1 MSTHPRKIKIADPVT
16 RRKQMLFRT
25 HTPILHL
32 SCLFLS
38 VAMLCAQGPV
48 TMAETPQS
56 IPTPTNPA
64 PTSNNTLSTQEGT
77 SLQLQTGSQTVPQG
91 TLLTLQFRTQMDS
104 RITQTGEPFS
114 AVLAEDFYAPPS
126 EQSDG
131 HPRLI
136 LPKNSMIRGRV
147 QNVKRAQFFSQG
159 GAITLAFDHIVLPT
173 GDLLPVL
180 LNLSPKNEMIK
191 QFKKENVTALYADP
205 GISVKLNKGVKD
217 GVKLFQ
223 SITDKG
229 IKAGE
234 SWGNGAGMI
243 AMAPV
248 AVVGGALAGT
258 AVSTQKAAIGIFGR
272 GEPIMIKP
280 GDRITVDFGG
290 SFALPSD

>member
-1 MSTHPRKIKIADPVT
+1 MSTHPGKIKT
-16 RRKQMLFRT
+16 RHTMIWRQQKSSST
-25 HTPILHL
+25 HTPFMLL

-38 VAMLCAQGPV
+38 MAILSAQSPI
-48 TMAETPQS
+48 TLAETPQS
-56 IPTPTNPA
+56 LPVPA
-64 PTSNNTLSTQEGT
+64 NSTEGT
-77 SLQLQTGSQTVPQG
+77 SLKLQTGSQTVPQG

-114 AVLAEDFYAPPS
+114 AVLTDDFYAPPS

-136 LPKNSMIRGRV
+136 LPKNSMIRGRI

-159 GAITLAFDHIVLPT
+159 GAITLVFDHIVLPT
-173 GDLLPVL
+173 GDLLPVV

-205 GISVKLNKGVKD
+205 GIPVKLNKGVKE

-258 AVSTQKAAIGIFGR
+258 AVSTQKAAVGIFGR
-272 GEPIMIKP
+272 GEPIVIKP